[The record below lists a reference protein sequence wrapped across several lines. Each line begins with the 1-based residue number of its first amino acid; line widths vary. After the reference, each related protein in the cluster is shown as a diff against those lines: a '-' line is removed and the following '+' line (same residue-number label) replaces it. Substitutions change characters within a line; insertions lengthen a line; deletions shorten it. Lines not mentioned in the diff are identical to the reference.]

1 MAQEGKGSSVMPKDL
16 VILWKINPFISMSP
30 SFIAYNPK
38 LVKCLFFSS
47 LANKGTVLLS
57 VPLLVKADMKCSLV
71 VRDWHMYHQGC
82 NLSNQIL
89 PDAVVSWSC
98 FSHPAADVTFETE
111 LNNLTTLPKNL
122 SNTTST
128 YPKPPPCRTH
138 HGQDGPSGSTAG
150 LLPCGSWLSRAGFCP
165 TDGLSHQT
173 SLTHLTH
180 PQCYVVCTALFLSW
194 LMRCTF
200 FPKHSTFFCFLVPT
214 EARPENL
221 LHKSEKLLPFRVY
234 RVKL

>member
-1 MAQEGKGSSVMPKDL
+1 
-16 VILWKINPFISMSP
+16 MSP

-89 PDAVVSWSC
+89 PDAVASWSC

-150 LLPCGSWLSRAGFCP
+150 LLHVDHGFPGLGSALQMGCP
-165 TDGLSHQT
+165 TRHHSHT
-173 SLTHLTH
+173 SHTRSAMW
-180 PQCYVVCTALFLSW
+180 CARLFSCHGW
-194 LMRCTF
+194 WDVHF
-200 FPKHSTFFCFLVPT
+200 FQNIAHFVCFLVPT
-214 EARPENL
+214 EARPDNL

-234 RVKL
+234 RVKLWVCIIIIHML